1 MFVRFLFF
9 PSFLYCILWN
19 EVPIHSHTCGVGC
32 CTPSLWENSSNI
44 NYFDIICMGVLVC
57 SPPSNYL
64 YQYGVTDLYF
74 MIWATILHGLIDFV
88 THIFPALA
96 IVNIYLCLCPFDIA
110 PRCWVCFLFICC
122 CWDFFFNTSLL
133 SGASRCCSPRCSH
146 FFKNLGSYWRM
157 AFWNQHMGIRQ

>member
-1 MFVRFLFF
+1 
-9 PSFLYCILWN
+9 
-19 EVPIHSHTCGVGC
+19 
-32 CTPSLWENSSNI
+32 
-44 NYFDIICMGVLVC
+44 MGVLVC

-122 CWDFFFNTSLL
+122 CWDFFLILPYFLELQDVTVLDAAIS
-133 SGASRCCSPRCSH
+133 SRILVLIGEWHFETNIWELGSSI
-146 FFKNLGSYWRM
+146 FFKLLVYLG
-157 AFWNQHMGIRQ
+157 FFL